1 MTPSIEK
8 HHTQNKDSTIPSK
21 LSILFSHHFY
31 LALSVT
37 HTFKRIAAGVMNH
50 LVLLFNKDFSE
61 VCFCK
66 KKKKSPKEDTEKRGQ

>member
-8 HHTQNKDSTIPSK
+8 HHTQNTDSTIPSK

-61 VCFCK
+61 VQRRTQR
-66 KKKKSPKEDTEKRGQ
+66 KEGNK